1 MVWMVLSVIL
11 LIVGIGIIIGVIIA
25 RDLRLGTHASV
36 GWADYIVASAVAMS
50 IYACKYTRRINICI
64 WGTRILSVCPFEKFT
79 FPPLDGRFTAAC
91 RKRRAVVRSL
101 EKLH

>member
-1 MVWMVLSVIL
+1 MVWMVLSVIGIVL
-11 LIVGIGIIIGVIIA
+11 LIVGIGILIGVLIA
-25 RDLRLGTHASV
+25 LDKPLGV
-36 GWADYIVASAVAMS
+36 DYQVDYLAALALAMS